1 MTRAVF
7 RDRIL
12 RAARCEPVDTT
23 PVWFMRQVGRYLPEY
38 RALRSRYSMQEILQN
53 PELAAEATCLPLR
66 RFDVDAAILFS
77 DLLVPLWGMGVE
89 FDLVEGKGPVVR
101 ASARGWT
108 DLPEMDL
115 ERVAFTF
122 EAIRI
127 LRSTLDRPLIGFV
140 GAPFTVA
147 AYLVEGQP
155 SRDWP
160 RTRAFLHADPK
171 SWHGLLQHLAAG
183 LGAYLRAQVEAGAQ
197 MVQVF
202 DSWVGVLSPV
212 DYVRAVRPHVVAM
225 LETVGS
231 EVPRIYFTTGSAH
244 LLPHFRA
251 LPAEVIGLDWRT
263 SLSDAATALG
273 PRALQGNLDP
283 TLLLGPRESLLDRA
297 GMVVEEGK
305 RVAGHIFSLGHGVLP
320 ETDPSRVAELVD
332 WVHERGAR

>member
-1 MTRAVF
+1 MF

-38 RALRSRYSMQEILQN
+38 RALRSRYSMREILRT
-53 PELAAEATCLPLR
+53 PELAAEATWMPLR

-101 ASARGWT
+101 TSPDRWAN
-108 DLPEMDL
+108 LPEIDL

-127 LRSTLDRPLIGFV
+127 LRRTLDRPLIGFT

-147 AYLVEGQP
+147 AYLIEGQA

-160 RTRAFLHADPK
+160 RTRAFLHTHPK
-171 SWHGLLQHLAAG
+171 AWHALLQQLATG
-183 LGAYLRAQVEAGAQ
+183 LGAYLRAQVEAGVH

-202 DSWVGVLSPV
+202 DSWVGVLGPV
-212 DYVRAVRPHVVAM
+212 DFVHAVRPHVVAM
-225 LETVGS
+225 LNTVGPH
-231 EVPRIYFTTGSAH
+231 VPRIYFTTGSAH
-244 LLPHFRA
+244 LLPHFGM

-263 SLSDAATALG
+263 SLADAASTLG

-283 TLLLGPRESLLDRA
+283 VLLLGPRESLLDRA
-297 GMVVEEGK
+297 DAVVAEGK
-305 RVAGHIFSLGHGVLP
+305 GLAGHIFSLGHGLLP
-320 ETDPSRVAELVD
+320 ETDPGRVAELVD